1 MKRSAF
7 LIGFLF
13 FTSLLWSQI
22 SDEAAAYRQLA
33 VRLTAQAAKADS
45 ADNAVEAL
53 KLLQRAIAI
62 DPQHAEAFAKSGDIY
77 YRQGKFEQAL
87 SNLDTAILLEPTQ
100 PRYLQRAE
108 VQMKLGNTEAARQDL
123 ALAGVSPDA
132 DNSEALSVQAAV
144 ANQYYEQGMTLLS
157 QKKADNAFDSFN
169 EAILVDPN
177 FAKAYIQK
185 GLIFYDNAD
194 YTAAINNFNRAQQLQ
209 PESVAA
215 LYIVEVH
222 LAANQTEKAT
232 AQFKALDTTGFD
244 EESLQLYQD
253 VSALLAQHY
262 LDQASLRIAEGQAD
276 EALPLLKQAVAIDAD
291 NAEAYGYLGA
301 IYFNKKN
308 YEAAIAAY
316 DRAIELAPQ
325 RQYYLNRG
333 AARTELGDLE
343 GAFADMS
350 VARNISGEITQPTKP
365 ESQPETVAIEPDVSD
380 KISIVETQPT
390 PVAPEPVA
398 KSTEPAQDYYYWID
412 RADQAFGA
420 NEKANAREY
429 YLMAQQ
435 ADPSKRYP
443 ETQLNL
449 LGQKGESVAPPAATK
464 SYDQL
469 VSRADYYYSIKAYKN
484 ARDLY
489 AQALEVAPEKK
500 YPALKI
506 EEIDQLYLNDG
517 IPAGT
522 SDSNDPET
530 LDIDAL
536 PGQSNSG
543 AGFNDASTALYNEG
557 LRRYY
562 DSDLSGALAKFKEA
576 IARDSSFVDAYFN
589 SGFIKLNQADF
600 EEAIADFDI
609 VLSLQPND
617 KAWFYKGRALMG
629 LGRYPEA
636 VAQYTLAIGQN
647 PQFFYAYN
655 NRGNVL
661 FQLEQ
666 YQEAVDDF
674 TAAIDINPDYV
685 FAYNNRGNA
694 YFKLNDYQAAID
706 DYDKAIGLRP
716 DYGFAYLNRGITYE
730 VTGQMDKACADWQ
743 KAAELGIQVG
753 YEYYIEQCLKR
764 E

>member
-1 MKRSAF
+1 MKRNIF
-7 LIGFLF
+7 FIGFLF
-13 FTSLLWSQI
+13 FTSLLWGQV

-33 VRLTAQAAKADS
+33 VRLTHQAAKADS
-45 ADNAVEAL
+45 AGNTDEAL

-62 DPQHAEAFAKSGDIY
+62 DPHYAVAFAKTGGIFY
-77 YRQGKFEQAL
+77 QQENYTQARAF
-87 SNLDTAILLEPTQ
+87 LDTAISLEPSQ
-100 PRYLQRAE
+100 PLYLQRAE
-108 VQMKLGNTEAARQDL
+108 TFIKLGNAEAARRDL
-123 ALAGVSPDA
+123 SLAGIETNT
-132 DNSEALSVQAAV
+132 DNSEALSVQSALAH
-144 ANQYYEQGMTLLS
+144 QYYEQGMSLLT
-157 QKKADNAFDSFN
+157 QKNPDEAFDRFN
-169 EAILVDPN
+169 EAILLDPN
-177 FAKAYIQK
+177 LAKAYLQK
-185 GLIFYDNAD
+185 GLIFYENAD
-194 YTAAINNFNRAQQLQ
+194 YTAAINNFIRAQQLQ
-209 PESVAA
+209 PESGAA
-215 LYIVEVH
+215 LYIVKAY
-222 LAANQTEKAT
+222 LATSQTSKAT
-232 AQFKALDTTGFD
+232 EQFKAVDTAGFD
-244 EESLQLYQD
+244 VEARQLYQD

-262 LDQASLRIAEGQAD
+262 VGQANQKIAGGEAD
-276 EALPLLKQAVAIDAD
+276 EALSLLQQAVDVD
-291 NAEAYGYLGA
+291 PSSGEAYGYLGA

-308 YEAAIAAY
+308 YETAIAAY
-316 DRAIELAPQ
+316 DRAIELEPQ

-350 VARNISGEITQPTKP
+350 VARKLSEEGGQPTIEAIRP
-365 ESQPETVAIEPDVSD
+365 EASDEAPAATETETTVEIPTTETEP
-380 KISIVETQPT
+380 
-390 PVAPEPVA
+390 AP
-398 KSTEPAQDYYYWID
+398 KSTEPAQDYFYWID
-412 RADQAFGA
+412 RADQAFRA
-420 NEKANAREY
+420 NENANAHEY
-429 YLMAQQ
+429 YRMAQQ

-443 ETQLNL
+443 EAQLAL
-449 LGQKGESVAPPAATK
+449 LDSDVKPASVTESK

-489 AQALEVAPEKK
+489 AQALGVAPAKK

-506 EEIDQLYLNDG
+506 EEIDQLYLNDS
-517 IPAGT
+517 IPPTA
-522 SDSNDPET
+522 SDDNDPES

-543 AGFNDASTALYNEG
+543 AGFNDTSTALYNEG

-562 DSDLSGALAKFKEA
+562 DSDLAGALEKFREA

-629 LGRYPEA
+629 LGKLPEA
-636 VAQYTLAIGQN
+636 VTQYTLAIGQN

-661 FQLEQ
+661 FQMEQ
-666 YQEAVDDF
+666 YQQAADDF
-674 TAAIDINPDYV
+674 TAAININPDYV

-694 YFKLNDYQAAID
+694 YFKLNDYQGAID

-730 VTGQMDKACADWQ
+730 VTGQMEKACADWQ

-753 YEYYIEQCLKR
+753 YEYYIEQCLKQ

>member
-1 MKRSAF
+1 MKRSIF
-7 LIGFLF
+7 FIGFLF
-13 FTSLLWSQI
+13 ITSLLWSQI

-33 VRLTAQAAKADS
+33 VRLTHQAAIADS
-45 ADNAVEAL
+45 AGNTDEAL
-53 KLLQRAIAI
+53 KLLHKAIAI
-62 DPQHAEAFAKSGDIY
+62 DPQYAVAFAKSGDIY
-77 YRQGKFEQAL
+77 YQQENYTQARAY
-87 SNLDTAILLEPTQ
+87 LDTAILLEPSQ
-100 PRYLQRAE
+100 PLYLQRAE
-108 VQMKLGNTEAARQDL
+108 TLIKLGNTEAARRDL
-123 ALAGVSPDA
+123 SLAGIETNT
-132 DNSEALSVQAAV
+132 DNSDALSVQSEL
-144 ANQYYEQGMTLLS
+144 ANQYFEQGMTLLS
-157 QKKADNAFDSFN
+157 QKKPDEAFDSFN
-169 EAILVDPN
+169 EAILLNPDL
-177 FAKAYIQK
+177 AKAYLQK

-194 YTAAINNFNRAQQLQ
+194 YAAAINNFDRAQQLQ
-209 PESVAA
+209 PESGAA
-215 LYIVEVH
+215 LYIVKSY
-222 LAANQTEKAT
+222 LATSQTSKAT
-232 AQFKALDTTGFD
+232 EQYKAVDTTGFD
-244 EESLQLYQD
+244 KKAQQLYQD

-262 LDQASLRIAEGQAD
+262 IGQANQRIAGGQTD
-276 EALPLLKQAVAIDAD
+276 EALSLLQQAVVVDSSSG
-291 NAEAYGYLGA
+291 EAYGYLGA
-301 IYFNKKN
+301 VYFNKKN

-316 DRAIELAPQ
+316 DRAIVLAPQ

-350 VARNISGEITQPTKP
+350 LARRLSEEGGQIPRETRKP
-365 ESQPETVAIEPDVSD
+365 ETKEEAPAATSEETAIEIPSTTN
-380 KISIVETQPT
+380 EMEP
-390 PVAPEPVA
+390 APKP
-398 KSTEPAQDYYYWID
+398 TEPAQDYFYWID
-412 RADQAFGA
+412 LADQAFRA
-420 NEKANAREY
+420 NDKANAREY

-443 ETQLNL
+443 EAQLSL
-449 LGQKGESVAPPAATK
+449 LDQDVKPASAPESK
-464 SYDQL
+464 SYDKL
-469 VSRADYYYSIKAYKN
+469 VSTADYYYSIRAYKN
-484 ARDLY
+484 ARDHY
-489 AQALEVAPEKK
+489 AQALELAPERK

-506 EEIDQLYLNDG
+506 EEIDQLYLNDS
-517 IPAGT
+517 IAPATAG
-522 SDSNDPET
+522 DNDPESI
-530 LDIDAL
+530 DIDAL
-536 PGQSNSG
+536 PGQNNSG
-543 AGFNDASTALYNEG
+543 AGFNDSSAMLYNEG

-562 DSDLSGALAKFKEA
+562 DSDLSGALEKFKEA

-629 LGRYPEA
+629 LGRFPEA
-636 VAQYTLAIGQN
+636 VVQYSLAIGHN

-661 FQLEQ
+661 FQMEQ
-666 YQEAVDDF
+666 YQQAADDF
-674 TAAIDINPDYV
+674 TAAININPDYV

-730 VTGQMDKACADWQ
+730 VTGQMDKACTDWQ

-753 YEYYIEQCLKR
+753 YEYYIEQCLKQ

>member
-87 SNLDTAILLEPTQ
+87 SNLDTAIALEPTQ

-108 VQMKLGNTEAARQDL
+108 VQMKLGNTEAARHDL
-123 ALAGVSPDA
+123 ALAGVSSGA
-132 DNSEALSVQAAV
+132 DNSEALSVQSAL

-157 QKKADNAFDSFN
+157 QKKADAAFDSFN

-185 GLIFYDNAD
+185 GLIFSDNAD
-194 YTAAINNFNRAQQLQ
+194 YTAAINNFSRAQQLQ
-209 PESVAA
+209 PESGAA
-215 LYIVEVH
+215 LYIVEAH

-232 AQFKALDTTGFD
+232 AQFKAVDTAGFD
-244 EESLQLYQD
+244 GESLQLYHE

-262 LDQASLRIAEGQAD
+262 LDQASQRIAAGQAD
-276 EALPLLKQAVAIDAD
+276 EALQLLQQAVAIDAD
-291 NAEAYGYLGA
+291 NGEAYGYLGA
-301 IYFNKKN
+301 VYFNKKN

-333 AARTELGDLE
+333 AARTEQGDLE

-350 VARNISGEITQPTKP
+350 VARNFSEEIVQPTKP
-365 ESQPETVAIEPDVSD
+365 ESQPETVAIEPAAPD
-380 KISIVETQPT
+380 KISTVETQST
-390 PVAPEPVA
+390 QVAPEPSS

-412 RADQAFGA
+412 RADQAFRA
-420 NEKANAREY
+420 NEKTNAREY

-435 ADPSKRYP
+435 ADPTKRYP
-443 ETQLNL
+443 EAQLDL
-449 LGQKGESVAPPAATK
+449 LGQKSESVVPTATK

-469 VSRADYYYSIKAYKN
+469 VSRADYYYSTKAYKN
-484 ARDLY
+484 ARELY

-506 EEIDQLYLNDG
+506 EEIDQLYLNDST
-517 IPAGT
+517 IEAT
-522 SDSNDPET
+522 SDSNDPES

-562 DSDLSGALAKFKEA
+562 DSDLSGALEKFKEA

-636 VAQYTLAIGQN
+636 VAQYTLAIAQN

-730 VTGQMDKACADWQ
+730 VTGQMDKACTDWQ

>member
-1 MKRSAF
+1 MKRSIF
-7 LIGFLF
+7 FIGFLF
-13 FTSLLWSQI
+13 YTSLLWGQV

-33 VRLTAQAAKADS
+33 VRLTHQAAKADS
-45 ADNAVEAL
+45 AGNAGEAL
-53 KLLQRAIAI
+53 KLLQQAVAI
-62 DPQHAEAFAKSGDIY
+62 DPQYAVAFAKTGDIY
-77 YRQGKFEQAL
+77 YQQENYTQARAF
-87 SNLDTAILLEPTQ
+87 LDTAIALEPSQ
-100 PRYLQRAE
+100 PLYLQRAE
-108 VQMKLGNTEAARQDL
+108 TFIKLGNAEAARRDL
-123 ALAGVSPDA
+123 SLAGIETGT
-132 DNSEALSVQAAV
+132 DNAGAFSVQSAL

-157 QKKADNAFDSFN
+157 QKKTDEAFDSFN
-169 EAILVDPN
+169 EAILLNPN
-177 FAKAYIQK
+177 FAEAYIQK

-194 YTAAINNFNRAQQLQ
+194 YTAAINNFSRAQQLQ
-209 PESVAA
+209 PKSGAA
-215 LYIVEVH
+215 LYVVKAY
-222 LAANQTEKAT
+222 LATSQTSKAT
-232 AQFKALDTTGFD
+232 EQYRAVDTTSFD
-244 EESLQLYQD
+244 KEAHRLYQD

-262 LDQASLRIAEGQAD
+262 VDQANQKVTGGQVD
-276 EALPLLKQAVAIDAD
+276 EALSLLQQAVDVD
-291 NAEAYGYLGA
+291 PSSGEAYGYLGA
-301 IYFNKKN
+301 VYFNKKN

-316 DRAIELAPQ
+316 DRAIELTPR

-350 VARNISGEITQPTKP
+350 IARKLSEEGGQPTREASKP
-365 ESQPETVAIEPDVSD
+365 ERSEEVPAATETDTAEI
-380 KISIVETQPT
+380 PT
-390 PVAPEPVA
+390 TA
-398 KSTEPAQDYYYWID
+398 TEPAPKPTETAQDYYYWID
-412 RADQAFGA
+412 RADQAFRA
-420 NEKANAREY
+420 NENVNAREY

-443 ETQLNL
+443 EAQLNL
-449 LGQKGESVAPPAATK
+449 IDQKSESVALPAAK

-484 ARDLY
+484 AKDHY
-489 AQALEVAPEKK
+489 AQALELAPEKK

-506 EEIDQLYLNDG
+506 EEIDQLYLNDS
-517 IPAGT
+517 IPAAT
-522 SDSNDPET
+522 SNKNDPES

-543 AGFNDASTALYNEG
+543 AEFNDASTALYNEG

-562 DSDLSGALAKFKEA
+562 DSDLAGALEKFKEA

-629 LGRYPEA
+629 LGKFHEA
-636 VAQYTLAIGQN
+636 LAQYTLAIAQN

-661 FQLEQ
+661 FQMEQ

-674 TAAIDINPDYV
+674 TTAIEINPDYV

-716 DYGFAYLNRGITYE
+716 EYGFAYLNRGITYE
-730 VTGQMDKACADWQ
+730 VAGQMDRACADWQ

-753 YEYYIEQCLKR
+753 YEYYIEQCLKQ

>member
-1 MKRSAF
+1 MKRNIF
-7 LIGFLF
+7 FIGFLF
-13 FTSLLWSQI
+13 FTSLLWGQV
-22 SDEAAAYRQLA
+22 SDEAAAYRHLA
-33 VRLTAQAAKADS
+33 VRLTHQAAKADS
-45 ADNAVEAL
+45 AGNTDEAL
-53 KLLQRAIAI
+53 TLLQRAIAI
-62 DPQHAEAFAKSGDIY
+62 DPHYAVAFAKTGDIY
-77 YRQGKFEQAL
+77 YQQENYTQARAF
-87 SNLDTAILLEPTQ
+87 LDTAISLEPSQ
-100 PRYLQRAE
+100 PLYLQRAE
-108 VQMKLGNTEAARQDL
+108 TFIKLGNAEAARRDL
-123 ALAGVSPDA
+123 SLAGIETNT
-132 DNSEALSVQAAV
+132 DNSEALSVQSAL
-144 ANQYYEQGMTLLS
+144 ANQYYEQGMSLLS
-157 QKKADNAFDSFN
+157 QKNPDEAFDRFN
-169 EAILVDPN
+169 EAILLDPN
-177 FAKAYIQK
+177 LAKAYLQK
-185 GLIFYDNAD
+185 GLIFYENAD
-194 YTAAINNFNRAQQLQ
+194 YTAAINNFNRARQLQ
-209 PESVAA
+209 PETGAA
-215 LYIVEVH
+215 LYVVKAH
-222 LAANQTEKAT
+222 LATSQTSKA
-232 AQFKALDTTGFD
+232 AEQYKAVDTTGFD
-244 EESLQLYQD
+244 KKARQLYQD

-262 LDQASLRIAEGQAD
+262 VDQANQKMAEGEND
-276 EALPLLKQAVAIDAD
+276 EALSLLQQAVDVDPSSGA
-291 NAEAYGYLGA
+291 AYGYLGA
-301 IYFNKKN
+301 VYFNKKN
-308 YEAAIAAY
+308 FETAIAAY
-316 DRAIELAPQ
+316 DRAIELEPQ

-350 VARNISGEITQPTKP
+350 KARKLSDEGGQPTK
-365 ESQPETVAIEPDVSD
+365 ETFRPETAEEAPAATETEMVEIPTTATETEP
-380 KISIVETQPT
+380 
-390 PVAPEPVA
+390 AP

-412 RADQAFGA
+412 RADQAFRA

-429 YLMAQQ
+429 YRMAQQ

-443 ETQLNL
+443 EAQIAL
-449 LGQKGESVAPPAATK
+449 LDSETKPAPVPESK

-484 ARDLY
+484 AKDLY
-489 AQALEVAPEKK
+489 AQALELASEKK

-506 EEIDQLYLNDG
+506 EEIDQLYLNDS
-517 IPAGT
+517 IPADI
-522 SDSNDPET
+522 SDNDDPES

-536 PGQSNSG
+536 PGQKNSG
-543 AGFNDASTALYNEG
+543 AGHSDSSTALYNEG

-562 DSDLSGALAKFKEA
+562 DSDLAGALEKFREA

-629 LGRYPEA
+629 LGKFPEA
-636 VAQYTLAIGQN
+636 AVQYTLAIAQN

-661 FQLEQ
+661 FQMEH

-674 TAAIDINPDYV
+674 TAAININPDYV

-706 DYDKAIGLRP
+706 DYNKAIGLRP

-753 YEYYIEQCLKR
+753 YEYYIEQCLKQ

>member
-1 MKRSAF
+1 MKRGIF

-13 FTSLLWSQI
+13 FTSIVWGQV

-33 VRLTAQAAKADS
+33 VRLTAQATKADS
-45 ADNAVEAL
+45 AGNAVEAL
-53 KLLQRAIAI
+53 KLLQRAVAI
-62 DPQHAEAFAKSGDIY
+62 DPQYAGAFAKSGDIY
-77 YRQGKFEQAL
+77 YQQENFAKAYAYY
-87 SNLDTAILLEPTQ
+87 DTAIALEPSQ
-100 PRYLQRAE
+100 PLYLQRAE
-108 VQMKLGNTEAARQDL
+108 VQMKLGNIEAARRDL
-123 ALAGVSPDA
+123 KLAGASPDA
-132 DNSEALSVQAAV
+132 DNAEALLVQSALAD
-144 ANQYYEQGMTLLS
+144 QYYEQGMILLS
-157 QKKADNAFDSFN
+157 QKKTDEAFDSFN
-169 EAILVDPN
+169 EAILLDPN
-177 FAKAYIQK
+177 FAKAYLQK

-194 YTAAINNFNRAQQLQ
+194 YSAAINNFDRVQQLQ
-209 PESVAA
+209 PESGAA
-215 LYIVEVH
+215 LYIVKAY
-222 LAANQTEKAT
+222 LAASQTRKAT
-232 AQFKALDTTGFD
+232 EQYNAIDTVGFD
-244 EESLQLYQD
+244 ESAKNLYQD

-262 LDQASLRIAEGQAD
+262 IDQASLRIADGQAD
-276 EALPLLKQAVAIDAD
+276 EALPLLQQSVAIDAE
-291 NAEAYGYLGA
+291 NGEAYSYLGA
-301 IYFNKKN
+301 VYFNKKN

-325 RQYYLNRG
+325 RQDYLNRG

-350 VARNISGEITQPTKP
+350 VVRNFSEEMAQPTQP
-365 ESQPETVAIEPDVSD
+365 ESQPETITTEPAATDT
-380 KISIVETQPT
+380 IATVETQPAPPT
-390 PVAPEPVA
+390 PDPAT

-412 RADQAFGA
+412 RADEAFRA
-420 NEKANAREY
+420 NEKTNAREF

-449 LGQKGESVAPPAATK
+449 LEQEIEPASVSTAK

-484 ARDLY
+484 AKGHY
-489 AQALEVAPEKK
+489 AQALELAPEKK

-506 EEIDQLYLNDG
+506 EEIDKLYLNDS
-517 IPAGT
+517 IPAAT
-522 SDSNDPET
+522 SNKNDPEN

-543 AGFNDASTALYNEG
+543 AEFNDASTALYNEG

-562 DSDLSGALAKFKEA
+562 DSDLSGALEKFKEA
-576 IARDSSFVDAYFN
+576 IAGDSSFVDAYFN

-629 LGRYPEA
+629 LRKFPEA

-661 FQLEQ
+661 FQMEQ
-666 YQEAVDDF
+666 YQAAADDF

-706 DYDKAIGLRP
+706 DYNKAIVLRP

-753 YEYYIEQCLKR
+753 YDYYIEQCLKQ

>member
-1 MKRSAF
+1 MKRSIF
-7 LIGFLF
+7 FIGFLF
-13 FTSLLWSQI
+13 YTSLLWGQV

-33 VRLTAQAAKADS
+33 VRLTHQAAKADS
-45 ADNAVEAL
+45 AGNAGEAL
-53 KLLQRAIAI
+53 KLLQQAVAI
-62 DPQHAEAFAKSGDIY
+62 DPQYAVAFAKTGDIY
-77 YRQGKFEQAL
+77 YQQENYTQARAF
-87 SNLDTAILLEPTQ
+87 LDTAIALEPSQ
-100 PRYLQRAE
+100 PLYLQRAE
-108 VQMKLGNTEAARQDL
+108 TFIKLGNAEAARRDL
-123 ALAGVSPDA
+123 SLAGIETGT
-132 DNSEALSVQAAV
+132 DNAEAFSVQSAL

-157 QKKADNAFDSFN
+157 QKKTDEAFDSFN
-169 EAILVDPN
+169 EAILLNPN
-177 FAKAYIQK
+177 FAEAYIQK

-194 YTAAINNFNRAQQLQ
+194 YTAAINNFSRAQQLQ
-209 PESVAA
+209 PKSGAA
-215 LYIVEVH
+215 LYVVKAY
-222 LAANQTEKAT
+222 LATSQTSKAT
-232 AQFKALDTTGFD
+232 EQYRAVDTTSFD
-244 EESLQLYQD
+244 KEAHRLYQD

-262 LDQASLRIAEGQAD
+262 VDQANQKVTGGQVD
-276 EALPLLKQAVAIDAD
+276 EALSLLQQAVDVD
-291 NAEAYGYLGA
+291 PSSGEAYGYLGA
-301 IYFNKKN
+301 VYFNKKN

-316 DRAIELAPQ
+316 DRAIELTPR

-350 VARNISGEITQPTKP
+350 IARKLSEEGGQPTREASKP
-365 ESQPETVAIEPDVSD
+365 ERSEEVPAATETDTAEIPTTATERAP
-380 KISIVETQPT
+380 KPTET
-390 PVAPEPVA
+390 
-398 KSTEPAQDYYYWID
+398 AQDYYYWID
-412 RADQAFGA
+412 RADQAFRA
-420 NEKANAREY
+420 NENVNAREY

-443 ETQLNL
+443 EAQLNL
-449 LGQKGESVAPPAATK
+449 IDQKSESVALPAAK

-484 ARDLY
+484 AKDHY
-489 AQALEVAPEKK
+489 AQALELAPEKK

-506 EEIDQLYLNDG
+506 EEIDQLYLNDS
-517 IPAGT
+517 IPAAT
-522 SDSNDPET
+522 SNKNDPES

-543 AGFNDASTALYNEG
+543 AEFNDASTALYNEG

-562 DSDLSGALAKFKEA
+562 DSDLAGALEKFKEA

-629 LGRYPEA
+629 LGKFHEA
-636 VAQYTLAIGQN
+636 LAQYTLAIAQN

-661 FQLEQ
+661 FQMEH

-674 TAAIDINPDYV
+674 TAAININPDYV

-716 DYGFAYLNRGITYE
+716 EYGFAYLNRGITYE
-730 VTGQMDKACADWQ
+730 VAGQMDRACADWQ

-753 YEYYIEQCLKR
+753 YEYYIEQCLKQ

>member
-1 MKRSAF
+1 MKRSIF
-7 LIGFLF
+7 FIGFLF
-13 FTSLLWSQI
+13 YTSLLWGQV

-33 VRLTAQAAKADS
+33 VRLTHQAAKADS
-45 ADNAVEAL
+45 AGNAGEAL
-53 KLLQRAIAI
+53 KLLQQAVAI
-62 DPQHAEAFAKSGDIY
+62 DPQYAVAFAKTGDIY
-77 YRQGKFEQAL
+77 YQQENYTQARAF
-87 SNLDTAILLEPTQ
+87 LDTAIALEPSQ
-100 PRYLQRAE
+100 PLYLQRAE
-108 VQMKLGNTEAARQDL
+108 TFIKLGNAEAARRDL
-123 ALAGVSPDA
+123 SLAGIETGT
-132 DNSEALSVQAAV
+132 DNAGAFSVQSAL

-157 QKKADNAFDSFN
+157 QKKTDEAFDSFN
-169 EAILVDPN
+169 EAILLNPN
-177 FAKAYIQK
+177 FAEAYIQK

-194 YTAAINNFNRAQQLQ
+194 YTAAINNFSRAQQLQ
-209 PESVAA
+209 PKSGAA
-215 LYIVEVH
+215 LYVVKAY
-222 LAANQTEKAT
+222 LATSQTSKAT
-232 AQFKALDTTGFD
+232 EQYRAVDTTSFD
-244 EESLQLYQD
+244 KEAHRLYQD

-262 LDQASLRIAEGQAD
+262 VDQANQKVTGGQVD
-276 EALPLLKQAVAIDAD
+276 EALSLLQQAVDVD
-291 NAEAYGYLGA
+291 PSSGEAYGYLGA
-301 IYFNKKN
+301 VYFNKKN

-316 DRAIELAPQ
+316 DRAIELTPR

-350 VARNISGEITQPTKP
+350 IARKLSEEGGQPTK
-365 ESQPETVAIEPDVSD
+365 ETFRPETAEEAPAATETEMVEIPTTATETEP
-380 KISIVETQPT
+380 
-390 PVAPEPVA
+390 AP

-412 RADQAFGA
+412 RADQAFRA

-429 YLMAQQ
+429 YRMAQQ

-443 ETQLNL
+443 EAQIAL
-449 LGQKGESVAPPAATK
+449 LDSETKPAPVPESK

-484 ARDLY
+484 AKDLY
-489 AQALEVAPEKK
+489 AQALELASEKK

-506 EEIDQLYLNDG
+506 EEIDQLYLNDS
-517 IPAGT
+517 IPADI
-522 SDSNDPET
+522 SDNDDPES

-536 PGQSNSG
+536 PGQKNSG
-543 AGFNDASTALYNEG
+543 AGHSDSSTALYNEG

-562 DSDLSGALAKFKEA
+562 DSDLAGALEKFREA

-629 LGRYPEA
+629 LGKFPEA
-636 VAQYTLAIGQN
+636 AVQYTLAIAQN

-661 FQLEQ
+661 FQMEH

-674 TAAIDINPDYV
+674 TAAININPDYV

-706 DYDKAIGLRP
+706 DYNKAIGLRP

-753 YEYYIEQCLKR
+753 YEYYIEQCLKQ